1 LILMFID
8 SRPFAIRGKKS
19 VSIPVNPRLRFP
31 VLNVIHEDADLL
43 VVHKP
48 AGLVCHPTKD
58 GEMSSLI
65 GRARLYLNSSLSA
78 NEVGG
83 LESLGKRRKE
93 FAGRQ
98 RPARAGR
105 AGASE
110 SLGRGEVVLNLQPSA
125 FGLRPFLINRLDRET
140 SGVVLIA
147 KNPQTAG
154 ELGKILESRAVEK
167 EYLAIVHGHVA
178 AEQGTINAPLGKD
191 EQSIVAIKD
200 CVRPDGSPAQTDFF
214 VEHRFNK
221 LLAPLAGE
229 TFPLSASEVGGEGGR
244 RPDEGCR
251 DENKFCGRAEVGF
264 SLLRLIPRTG
274 RKHQIR
280 IHLAHLGHPIVGDK
294 LYGGDEDCY
303 LGFVQR
309 RLTAA
314 QRARLIFENHALHAR
329 AIKFVWR
336 GRSWE
341 FVCEPEP
348 WFSDFA
354 AGDVETS
361 KPNDKFLNPDD

>member
-1 LILMFID
+1 M
-8 SRPFAIRGKKS
+8 
-19 VSIPVNPRLRFP
+19 FP

-58 GEMSSLI
+58 GEMSSLV

-83 LESLGKRRKE
+83 E
-93 FAGRQ
+93 
-98 RPARAGR
+98 
-105 AGASE
+105 
-110 SLGRGEVVLNLQPSA
+110 GRGEVVLNLQPLA
-125 FGLRPFLINRLDRET
+125 FSLRPFLINRLDRET
-140 SGVVLIA
+140 SGVVMIA
-147 KNPQTAG
+147 KNSQTAG

-167 EYLAIVHGHVA
+167 EYLAIVHGYVA
-178 AEQGTINAPLGKD
+178 AEQGTIDAPLGKD

-200 CVRPDGSPAQTDFF
+200 CVRPDGSSAQTDFF
-214 VEHRFNK
+214 VEQRFEK
-221 LLAPLAGE
+221 MISSEGREAGE
-229 TFPLSASEVGGEGGR
+229 ENPANEQSPFPPHSPSEVSELKTQNSQLTIQSQ
-244 RPDEGCR
+244 P
-251 DENKFCGRAEVGF
+251 F
-264 SLLRLIPRTG
+264 SLLRLLPRTG

-303 LGFVQR
+303 LAFVER

-314 QRARLIFENHALHAR
+314 QRARLILENHALHAR

-336 GRSWE
+336 GRSRE
-341 FVCEPEP
+341 FSCPPEP
-348 WFSDFA
+348 WFTEFSNAKAQSF
-354 AGDVETS
+354 S
-361 KPNDKFLNPDD
+361 RR